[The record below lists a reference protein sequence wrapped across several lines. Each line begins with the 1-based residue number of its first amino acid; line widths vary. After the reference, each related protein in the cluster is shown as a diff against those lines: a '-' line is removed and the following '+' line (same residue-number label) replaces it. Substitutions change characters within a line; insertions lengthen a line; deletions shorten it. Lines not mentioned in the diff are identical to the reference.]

1 MFRFSKTKIAKET
14 FYGVE
19 KPINIWDFNV
29 DNTVISN
36 LVETKN
42 ISKYLIGFLDKVIRR
57 LVLLLPK
64 MSGYV
69 KTSKLRFG
77 DKDENKLM
85 SVCIDDEKLLE
96 K

>member
-42 ISKYLIGFLDKVIRR
+42 ISKYLIGFLDKVIR
-57 LVLLLPK
+57 LPK

-85 SVCIDDEKLLE
+85 SVCIDNEKLLE